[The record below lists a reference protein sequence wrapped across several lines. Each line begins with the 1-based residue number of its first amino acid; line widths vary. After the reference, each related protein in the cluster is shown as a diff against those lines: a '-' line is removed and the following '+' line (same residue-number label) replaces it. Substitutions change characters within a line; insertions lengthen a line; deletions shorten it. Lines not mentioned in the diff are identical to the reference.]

1 MGTARHRF
9 GSTLSALPSRFPH
22 GSPNRSPRRSPKR
35 FPTLAAVAAAGLSLV
50 LVAGCG
56 GGGDTG
62 EAKTKDGK
70 TVISM
75 GLFGVM
81 GFKESGLLDRYME
94 ENPDILIEAD
104 VAGDE
109 QTYYTALQTHLAAGS
124 GLKDIQ
130 GIEIGRA
137 KELVDT
143 RSDKFADLSKTPGL
157 DHFLPWKSSQV
168 TTEDGKLLGLGTD
181 IGPMAVCYRKDLFEQ
196 AGLPTERA
204 EVEKLWEGDWAKY
217 VDVGRDFK
225 EGNKK
230 DKVAFMDSSSG
241 LFNAMI
247 YGDEK
252 QFYDKDGELIYNDN
266 PVVKDAWKLAADA
279 AESGLTAKLRQ
290 FQPGWDPGLANGTF
304 ATAVC
309 PAWMLAHISEKA
321 GPANQ
326 GKWDVARAPKGA
338 NWGGAFLGV
347 MDNSPVK
354 KEAAD
359 LIAWLTAPEQQ
370 AVIFEKLGNFPSSKT
385 ALDIPEVANG
395 KSEYFS
401 DAPIG
406 QIFGDAAKEI
416 PDEQVLGRKDGTI
429 KDTFSAGLQLIEGQ
443 GKSPDEAWKTTDERI
458 KKLTR

>member
-1 MGTARHRF
+1 MGTARKRF
-9 GSTLSALPSRFPH
+9 GSTLA
-22 GSPNRSPRRSPKR
+22 
-35 FPTLAAVAAAGLSLV
+35 TVTAAAVSLV

-56 GGGDTG
+56 GGGDSG
-62 EAKTKDGK
+62 EARTKDGK

-81 GFKESGLLDRYME
+81 GFKETDLLDRYMK

-143 RSDKFADLSKTPGL
+143 QADKFADLSGTAGL
-157 DHFLPWKSSQV
+157 DHFLPWKSNQV

-196 AGLPTERA
+196 AGLPTDRA
-204 EVEKLWEGDWAKY
+204 EVAKLWEGDWSKY
-217 VDVGRDFK
+217 VQTGRDFK
-225 EGNKK
+225 QRSK
-230 DKVAFMDSSSG
+230 DDDVSFMDSSTG

-252 QFYDKDGELIYNDN
+252 QFYDKDGTLIYQDN
-266 PVVKDAWKLAADA
+266 PAVKDAWALASDA
-279 AESGLTAKLRQ
+279 AKSGLTAKLRQ

-304 ATAVC
+304 ASAVC

-321 GPANQ
+321 GPANK
-326 GKWDVARAPKGA
+326 GKWDVAKAPKGA
-338 NWGGAFLGV
+338 NWGGSFLGV
-347 MDNSPVK
+347 MDKSPVK
-354 KEAAD
+354 EEAKK
-359 LIAWLTAPEQQ
+359 LVAWLSAPEQQ
-370 AVIFEKLGNFPSSKT
+370 AYIFEKLGNFPSSKT
-385 ALDIPEVANG
+385 ALDLPEVAG
-395 KSEYFS
+395 GTSAYFS

-406 QIFGDAAKEI
+406 QIFGAAAKEI

-429 KDTFSAGLQLIEGQ
+429 KDTFSAGLQLIESQ

-458 KKLTR
+458 QKLAR